1 MDDLIDDIMH
11 IIHKCHP
18 TESMKLKKRRK
29 KTIPSN
35 SSLKEIQYDIEQ
47 LLANK
52 TCNAGGVEYS
62 NLNKMM
68 ACCNLK
74 VYFFYGIEFCYDYTD
89 SIYLIHQI
97 N

>member
-1 MDDLIDDIMH
+1 MDDLIDDIMY

-18 TESMKLKKRRK
+18 IESMKLKKRSK
-29 KTIPSN
+29 KKISSN
-35 SSLKEIQYDIEQ
+35 SSLKEIQHDIEQ

-52 TCNAGGVEYS
+52 SFNAGGVEYG

-74 VYFFYGIEFCYDYTD
+74 VLLFYGIEFCYMVTQ
-89 SIYLIHQI
+89 ILLI
-97 N
+97 